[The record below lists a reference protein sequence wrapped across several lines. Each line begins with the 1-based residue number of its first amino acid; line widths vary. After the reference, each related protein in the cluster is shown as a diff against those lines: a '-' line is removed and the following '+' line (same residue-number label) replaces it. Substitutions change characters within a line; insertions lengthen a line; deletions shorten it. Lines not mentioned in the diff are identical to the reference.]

1 MERIYGL
8 GIILKTLNF
17 ALDFDQKIMVSNL
30 YM

>member
-8 GIILKTLNF
+8 GIILKALNF
-17 ALDFDQKIMVSNL
+17 ALDFDQKIMVSGL